1 VACLT
6 PLPQSVATA
15 IRALLPVTA
24 ARRFLAGQPASRPP
38 CLIAADQ
45 RLALHGWAQA
55 RAYRV
60 YSAGDSGCGREE
72 ILFVARDGEPFTARL
87 GTVWAAGRRI
97 EWLEVEASW

>member
-1 VACLT
+1 
-6 PLPQSVATA
+6 
-15 IRALLPVTA
+15 
-24 ARRFLAGQPASRPP
+24 
-38 CLIAADQ
+38 
-45 RLALHGWAQA
+45 
-55 RAYRV
+55 V